1 MIIEDPPGSARQ
13 LGANAGRVA
22 RQMTDGER
30 VSAREIISD
39 LYDYAA
45 WANARLL
52 DLAGRLPDS
61 DLRRRFTQGALPVL
75 DNFVHLASADR
86 RWFARWQQ
94 VPLPA
99 GLTVADLPSVAA
111 VRQVFE
117 DIDAA
122 RRALHRRARRH
133 GARRRPSDGRTAPR
147 RGRCSRWQAL
157 IQCANHGTQHRS
169 EIAAMLTDCRSLSG
183 RPRLRPLVPAGQI
196 VGRPAEAMAPAD
208 HLMDGR
214 GAPPPRPGAAG
225 AGLVY
230 IVLATDV
237 NL

>member
-1 MIIEDPPGSARQ
+1 
-13 LGANAGRVA
+13 
-22 RQMTDGER
+22 MTDGER

-45 WANARLL
+45 WANTRLL

-117 DIDAA
+117 DIDGA
-122 RRALHRRARRH
+122 RRAYIAGLDDTVLAAPIRWQD
-133 GARRRPSDGRTAPR
+133 GAETRSL
-147 RGRCSRWQAL
+147 SRWQAL

-169 EIAAMLTDCRSLSG
+169 ELAAMLTDCGHS
-183 RPRLRPLVPAGQI
+183 
-196 VGRPAEAMAPAD
+196 
-208 HLMDGR
+208 
-214 GAPPPRPGAAG
+214 PGDLDF
-225 AGLVY
+225 GLWCRQVKS
-230 IVLATDV
+230 
-237 NL
+237 